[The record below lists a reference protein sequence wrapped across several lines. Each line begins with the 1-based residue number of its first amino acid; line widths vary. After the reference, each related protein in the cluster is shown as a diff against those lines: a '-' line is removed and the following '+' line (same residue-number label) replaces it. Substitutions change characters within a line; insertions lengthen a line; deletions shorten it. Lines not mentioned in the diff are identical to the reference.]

1 MISAQGLTR
10 AFNGRVAVEQLS
22 FDVPEGRVFTLLGPN
37 GAGKT
42 TTVRMLLG
50 LIAPTSGTARVA
62 GHALGQGPDA
72 NQELRSRC
80 GLLTETPGFYDRL
93 SAWENLLFFGR
104 LYGLA
109 GPALQ
114 DRIEKYLHVFGLWD
128 RRNGPVGTYSK
139 GMKQRL
145 ALARA
150 LFHDPR
156 VVFLDEPTAGL
167 DPEATLS
174 VREMILDLKR
184 EGRTLLVCTHNLDE
198 AERLADIVGILK
210 RRLLACDTLERLRAG
225 GDGRGLSVLVR
236 LAAPA
241 EEHAA
246 SLRALPFV
254 REATARGPDIHLTLD
269 AADPAIPRVVELLVQ
284 RGAPVLQVRPSG
296 PSLESIYLQAVREDQ

>member
-1 MISAQGLTR
+1 
-10 AFNGRVAVEQLS
+10 
-22 FDVPEGRVFTLLGPN
+22 
-37 GAGKT
+37 
-42 TTVRMLLG
+42 MLLG
-50 LIAPTSGTARVA
+50 LIAPTAGTAQVA
-62 GHALGQGPDA
+62 GHALGRGPDA
-72 NQELRSRC
+72 NHELRSRC
-80 GLLTETPGFYDRL
+80 GLLTEAPGFYDRL

-104 LYGLA
+104 LYGLR
-109 GPALQ
+109 GPALN
-114 DRIEKYLHVFGLWD
+114 DRIEKYLHLFALWD
-128 RRNGPVGTYSK
+128 RRDGAVGTYSK

-167 DPEATLS
+167 DPEATLA
-174 VREMILDLKR
+174 VRELILDLKR

-210 RRLLACDTLERLRAG
+210 RRLVACDTLERLRAG
-225 GDGRGLSVLVR
+225 GDGRGPQVLVR

-246 SLRALPFV
+246 ALRALPFV
-254 REATARGPDIHLTLD
+254 REASAQGAEIRLILRGV
-269 AADPAIPRVVELLVQ
+269 DPGIPHVVELLVQ
-284 RGAPVLQVRPSG
+284 RGAPVLEVRAAG